1 VLILADC
8 FDDERNPA
16 FHITLKDKPQVT
28 ACNTALDPV

>member
-8 FDDERNPA
+8 FDDGHYPKSNISLDNRS
-16 FHITLKDKPQVT
+16 QVT